1 MTNTSFKARL
11 VALSAV
17 LLTAALALG
26 LAACDNPTTPNETS
40 YTVAFDSQGAGDVPA
55 QTVDSGGVLTRPSN
69 PTKTGH
75 NFDGWYLSPEGGEA
89 WDFAA
94 GTVAKSITLYAQWT
108 AIEYRVRFDSRSSSA
123 VDDQTVPYGGKVAEP
138 EAPVNGSLILEG
150 WYREAALTNKW
161 DFDLETVTGAVT
173 LYARWVTVPPGH
185 FLVSFNSRSG
195 SAVESQFVA
204 ANGKVTEP
212 DAPTRNN
219 YVFDGWHKDQAAQ
232 TAWNFATDT
241 ITATTTLY
249 AAWIPVWTV
258 TFNAQQGSAVDPLT
272 GVLNGATI
280 AKPAEDPTRSGFSF
294 MGWYKESAGTNV
306 WNFDTDTVTANTTL
320 YAKWTPVY
328 TVTFITGDGSTV
340 APVEGVLSGALIT
353 EPTAPTLAGSD
364 FEGWYKEASY
374 ANKWDFDT
382 DTVTAAAT
390 LYARWTVTV
399 TFNANG
405 GSGAPAPLTLTRG
418 GVVTQPEA
426 EPVNTG
432 KSFLGWHKEAA
443 GTTAWNYADP
453 VNVHTTL
460 YAKWDFIKVD
470 DITNGPADGIVG
482 EALNID
488 AASVA
493 PANAS
498 FKTIVWTVKT
508 AGAGL
513 ATTAVAPFIPTATG
527 SVTLTA
533 TVTGGLASGNYAK
546 DFPVTVIRI
555 REVENISLSGIA
567 APDHLTT
574 GAEVDLNKAV
584 VTPANATNK
593 AIVWTVKTPGAGISA
608 PAGTEIT
615 AISPDKRLV
624 LTAAGTLEL
633 TATIDENDKGGGFVN
648 TYTQDFSFTV
658 DNTNAPP
665 GDVGFGDDT
674 FIKLYANGGAEP
686 LSEGGTFTV
695 SKDTEYYV
703 GIDGTEGYSNIVWYL
718 NGIPRPVIGGKLI
731 LDTANTGTVTLTVE
745 AEKGGETHDGV
756 YTFIIK

>member
-1 MTNTSFKARL
+1 MFSLRKNLCYGSVLIVTALLL
-11 VALSAV
+11 VA
-17 LLTAALALG
+17 G
-26 LAACDNPTTPNETS
+26 CDNPTTSEASS
-40 YTVAFDSQGAGDVPA
+40 YTVAFDSQGAGDVVS
-55 QTVDSGGVLTRPSN
+55 QTVDNGGKAARPSPN
-69 PTKTGH
+69 PAKTGH

-94 GTVAKSITLYAQWT
+94 GTVARDITLYAQWT
-108 AIEYRVRFDSRSSSA
+108 AIEYRVRFDSRNGSA
-123 VDDQTVPYGGKVAEP
+123 VDDQTVPYGGRITEP
-138 EAPVNGSLILEG
+138 AAPVNGSLILEG
-150 WYREAALTNKW
+150 WYRESAYATKW
-161 DFDLETVTGAVT
+161 DFDVDTVTGAMT

-195 SAVESQFVA
+195 SLVESQFVT
-204 ANGKVTEP
+204 ANGKVVEP

-241 ITATTTLY
+241 VTATTTLY

-280 AKPAEDPTRSGFSF
+280 TKPEEDPARPGFSF
-294 MGWYKESAGTNV
+294 VGWHKESAGTNV

-320 YAKWTPVY
+320 YAKWTAVY

-340 APVEGVLSGALIT
+340 APIEGVLSGALIT
-353 EPTAPTLAGSD
+353 EPTAPTLSGSN

-374 ANKWDFDT
+374 ASKWDFAT
-382 DTVTAAAT
+382 DTVTAATA

-405 GSGAPAPLTLTRG
+405 GSGAPANLTLTRG
-418 GVVTQPEA
+418 GVLTQPEA

-443 GTTAWNYADP
+443 GTTAWDYADP
-453 VNVHTTL
+453 VNVHTIL

-470 DITNGPADGIVG
+470 DITNGPTDGIVG

-488 AASVA
+488 TASVA

-513 ATTAVAPFIPTATG
+513 AATAVAPFIPTATG

-533 TVTGGLASGNYAK
+533 TITGGLASGNYAK
-546 DFPVTVIRI
+546 DFPVTVATIWP
-555 REVENISLSGIA
+555 VTGLTGLSSLAGLTKGYVLDLNAARA
-567 APDHLTT
+567 APS
-574 GAEVDLNKAV
+574 
-584 VTPANATNK
+584 NATNK
-593 AIVWTVKTPGAGISA
+593 TIVWTVKTAGAGISA
-608 PAGTEIT
+608 APGTEIT
-615 AISPDKRLV
+615 AINPDKRLV
-624 LTAAGTLEL
+624 LTEAGTLEL
-633 TATIDENDKGGGFVN
+633 TATIVDGREDSPGALSN
-648 TYTQDFSFTV
+648 YTDDFSFTV

-665 GDVGFGDDT
+665 GDVSFGDDT
-674 FIKLYANGGAEP
+674 FIKLYANGDMTEP
-686 LSEGGTFTV
+686 LAEGGTFTV
-695 SKDTEYYV
+695 NKDTEYYV
-703 GIDGTEGYSNIVWYL
+703 TIDGGYSNVVWYL
-718 NGIPRPVIGGKLI
+718 NGVLRPVSGGKLI